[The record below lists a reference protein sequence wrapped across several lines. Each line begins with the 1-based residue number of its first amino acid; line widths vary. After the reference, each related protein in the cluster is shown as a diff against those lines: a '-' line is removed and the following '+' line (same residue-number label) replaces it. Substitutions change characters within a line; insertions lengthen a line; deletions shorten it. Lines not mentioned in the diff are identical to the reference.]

1 MPDFRRMPAMKAET
15 SPTRVAA
22 RVGANPAAAK
32 TPATDAVTLQARA
45 GLNSVAGRQVSARTE
60 SVPAVKTERRR
71 REKIVKSVINE
82 TRSSGIGS
90 GDNAFK
96 ALAAGGGKLSLLDI
110 KHDFKTGGDV
120 GFAFAAKFMRQIAV
134 CDFGN

>member
-1 MPDFRRMPAMKAET
+1 MAAKA
-15 SPTRVAA
+15 
-22 RVGANPAAAK
+22 GANPAAAK
-32 TPATDAVTLQARA
+32 TQATDAVTLQARA

-82 TRSSGIGS
+82 TRRSGIGS
-90 GDNAFK
+90 DDNALH
-96 ALAAGGGKLSLLDI
+96 ALAAGGGKLPLLDI

-134 CDFGN
+134 RDFGN